1 MPTAGALAS
10 DRMSQ
15 VTALANEYFAY
26 RQSTDHQ
33 RLLWRG
39 ELDQIEHWED
49 ISPDGLDGRI
59 RRLRDTADR
68 AEALTPADAPEH
80 ALLDTIAFT
89 ARSDANQLIWRTERE
104 FPNPAIGLVST
115 VLTFLPKYSL
125 VTSDHGARYHEK
137 LRRLPPFLEMA
148 GRVLR
153 DAGVDG
159 RLPLARHLTST
170 IATIDAQL
178 AKPDSENPL
187 LSQPPP
193 AGLAASEQ
201 QEWAEETARLVTS
214 TIHPALARYRD
225 AMAETADQAPDDSRP
240 GLCHIDGGAELYRDL
255 VWSHTSLP
263 LTGERVH
270 EIGLEQI
277 ERLEDEYREMAGPIF
292 GTNDITEIYSR
303 LRDDPDLAYDSGARL
318 VSEATRALER
328 ATEVA
333 ANWFQTLP
341 ESPCVAAE
349 IAQGALA
356 FYSRPIP
363 EVGKPG
369 RFFFNTSDPSAWKT
383 FQLEAVTFHE
393 SIPGHHLQLALGVE
407 SETLHGVH
415 TELPVTV
422 YSEGWG
428 LYTERLADEM
438 GLYSSDL
445 DRIGMLAADSMRA
458 CRLVTDTGM
467 HILGWSRDRAIEYVL
482 AHSPLSRGIAES
494 EIDRYIGL
502 PGQALSYM
510 IGRLEIDRIRHQA
523 EQSEDFE
530 IKAFHDA
537 VLRHGAVPMG
547 TLERLV
553 LA

>member
-1 MPTAGALAS
+1 
-10 DRMSQ
+10 MSEL
-15 VTALANEYFAY
+15 TALANDYFGY

-39 ELDQIEHWED
+39 DLDQIEHWED
-49 ISPDGLDGRI
+49 ISPEGLEARI
-59 RRLRDTADR
+59 RRLRDAADR
-68 AEALTPADAPEH
+68 AEALEPSDSVEQ
-80 ALLDTIAFT
+80 ALADTIAFT
-89 ARSDANQLIWRTERE
+89 ARSEANQLLWRTERE
-104 FPNPAIGLVST
+104 FPNPAIGLVPT
-115 VLTFLPKYSL
+115 ILTFLPKYSL
-125 VTSDHGARYHEK
+125 VTAEHGVRYHEK
-137 LRRLPPFLEMA
+137 LHRLPEFLETA

-153 DAGVDG
+153 ASETEG

-170 IATIDAQL
+170 IAAIDAQL
-178 AKPDSENPL
+178 TKPDSANPL

-193 AGLAASEQ
+193 TELADSGQREWASET
-201 QEWAEETARLVTS
+201 ERLVRNVV
-214 TIHPALARYRD
+214 HPALARYRD
-225 AMAETADQAPDDSRP
+225 AMAAVADQAPDDALP

-277 ERLEDEYREMAGPIF
+277 ERLEDEYRRMAGPIF
-292 GTNDITEIYSR
+292 GTDDITEIYSR
-303 LRDDPDLAYDSGARL
+303 LRDDPELAYGDGATL
-318 VSEATRALER
+318 VSDATRALDR
-328 ATEVA
+328 AGEVA
-333 ANWFQTLP
+333 PDWFQTLP
-341 ESPCVAAE
+341 ESPCIAAE

-356 FYSRPIP
+356 FYSKPIP

-369 RFFFNTSDPSAWKT
+369 RFFFNTSDPSAWKK

-407 SETLHGVH
+407 SKTLHGVH

-467 HILGWSRDRAIEYVL
+467 HALGWSRDEAIDYVL
-482 AHSPLSRGIAES
+482 AHSPLSRGIAEG
-494 EIDRYIGL
+494 EIDRYIGM

-510 IGRLEIDRIRHQA
+510 IGRLEIDGIRAEA
-523 EQSEDFE
+523 EQRPDFE

-537 VLRHGAVPMG
+537 VLRHGAVPMK
-547 TLERLV
+547 TLRRLV
-553 LA
+553 LG